1 MQKKRQSNYNLNLS
15 QIMRISFMFC
25 TLLCTTCIVL
35 ASNKSYGQKELDR
48 TIQVNF
54 KSVSLK
60 TVLEELQ
67 TRYQIPIAYSNS
79 ESYLDSK
86 VNYSGKKKAKDVLN
100 EILKVHNMTYELR
113 HDYVRLISNKE
124 PAVRGHQ
131 ATQHLLTGYI
141 TNDNGQP
148 LQGVTVTVKDKSSLK
163 TTTDFNG
170 RFVLNVPN
178 GSTIVASLMGHITQ
192 EILVGNEKDIHI
204 KLEEDLAGIEEV
216 VIVGYG
222 VQKKESNVGSQATIK
237 RQELKVP
244 VANLSTAIAGR
255 LAGVVATQRG
265 GGPGSGGADLFV
277 RGIATFSSS
286 PQKPLLVVD
295 GVPDRE
301 IDNIDPEDI
310 ESFTVLKDATATAV
324 YGTRGAN
331 GVIII
336 NTRRGK
342 AGKAVITA
350 EANQGI
356 VGFTYLPKFVDAPTY
371 MKLYNE
377 GIMMRGRPQTEGY
390 ADEIIAKHA
399 SGEDPDL
406 YPNVNW
412 YDVLFKDYGNNNRLN
427 LNMSGGADIAQYY
440 LSVGYYGEVG
450 QFKTDDIETFNA
462 KLKQDRFNFTSNT
475 NINLTK
481 TTKVD
486 FGLNGY
492 ITNLNRPAYG
502 INDLFVL
509 ATASAPHV
517 IPARFSNGQWPQ
529 VKGLLQSPYMAL
541 TQSGVNNRYDNAIRS
556 NLRVT
561 QELGSIT
568 EGLRVSGM
576 FAFDVNSQ
584 NSLNRERTL
593 QTYFAT
599 GRDADGE
606 LMTEISSEGSQDL
619 RYSLSRYG
627 DRRFYGEAS
636 VNYNRTFAN
645 KHEVGGL
652 FLFNQSDYID
662 ATYRV
667 NNYTAAIPYRQRNFV
682 GRGTYGYDSR
692 YLAEANFSYSG
703 SDNFAPA
710 NRYGFF
716 PSIGVGWIA
725 SNEQFFS
732 DLKNT
737 ISHLKFRYSYGVS
750 GNAAVNDPNNRFL
763 YLNRFARESTEY
775 AIGDPGSQ
783 RTYKGYNE
791 SQIGG
796 NVRWESSYRHNL
808 GIEINFFN
816 NELSLITEL
825 FKEDRSGIL
834 MRDLTV
840 PYASGYTTGNLP
852 FMNIGKTSNKGID
865 LTLEWNKKFKNDSF
879 IMARGTF
886 NYNTNLVV
894 QDNLPPFQYPWQD
907 REGHRI
913 SQRFGYIAE
922 GLFKSE
928 EELAISPRQDG
939 DVRVGDIKYKDLNGD
954 GVINASD
961 TYAIG
966 YGDTPLIIYGITL
979 AGGYKGFDF
988 SMFFQGA
995 GMVDL
1000 NMSSGYGITPFPTGA
1015 TYGNLYE
1022 SILDRWDPENPDKKT
1037 LYPRLSTSQHVTTNY
1052 QSSSW
1057 WIKRSDYLRLK
1068 QAEIGY
1074 NFTDKALLKRLAIQK
1089 LRIFTNGTNLF
1100 TISDWKLWDPELGDG
1115 RGVVYPN
1122 TRVFN
1127 LGLRINF
1134 Q

>member
-1 MQKKRQSNYNLNLS
+1 MQKKRQSNYNLNFS

-25 TLLCTTCIVL
+25 TFLCTTCIVL
-35 ASNKSYGQKELDR
+35 ASNKSYGQKELDK
-48 TIQVNF
+48 TIRVNF
-54 KSVSLK
+54 KSVTLK

-67 TRYQIPIAYSNS
+67 TRYQIPLAYSND
-79 ESYLDSK
+79 ESYLKSK
-86 VNYSGKKKAKDVLN
+86 VNYSGTKKAKDVLSD
-100 EILKVHNMTYELR
+100 ILSEHNMTYELR
-113 HDYVRLISNKE
+113 HDYVRL
-124 PAVRGHQ
+124 VRE
-131 ATQHLLTGYI
+131 TQRAAKAIKNMQQLLTGYI
-141 TNDNGQP
+141 TNTQGQP
-148 LQGVTVTVKDKSSLK
+148 LQGVTVSLKGKSSVS
-163 TTTDFNG
+163 TTTDLNG
-170 RFVLNVPN
+170 RFVLDVPKR
-178 GSTIVASLMGHITQ
+178 STIIISLIGHITQ
-192 EILVGNEKDIHI
+192 EMMIDDEKDIQI
-204 KLEEDLAGIEEV
+204 KLEEDLEGIEEV
-216 VIVGYG
+216 VVVGYG
-222 VQKKESNVGSQATIK
+222 VQKKERNVGSQATIK

-286 PQKPLLVVD
+286 PQNPLLVVD

-342 AGKAVITA
+342 TGKAVITA
-350 EANQGI
+350 EANQGL

-371 MKLYNE
+371 MRLYNE
-377 GIMMRGRPQTEGY
+377 GIMLRGRPQSEGY
-390 ADEIIAKHA
+390 SDEVIAKHA

-412 YDVLFKDYGNNNRLN
+412 YDVLFKDFGSNNRLN
-427 LNMSGGADIAQYY
+427 LNISGGADIAQYY
-440 LSVGYYGEVG
+440 LSLGYYGEVG
-450 QFKTDDIETFNA
+450 QFKTEDIETFNA

-481 TTKVD
+481 TTKID

-502 INDLFVL
+502 INELFVL

-561 QELGSIT
+561 QQLGSIT
-568 EGLRVSGM
+568 EGLHASAM

-584 NSLNRERTL
+584 NTLNRGRTL

-599 GRDADGE
+599 GRDAEGQ

-619 RYSLSRYG
+619 SYSLNRFG

-636 VNYNRTFAN
+636 VNYNRTFAD
-645 KHEVGGL
+645 KHEVAGL

-662 ATYRV
+662 ATSRV
-667 NNYTAAIPYRQRNFV
+667 NNYTKAIPYRQRNFV

-725 SNEQFFS
+725 SNEKFFAN
-732 DLKNT
+732 LKNT

-750 GNAAVNDPNNRFL
+750 GNAAVNDPDNRFL
-763 YLNRFARESTEY
+763 YLNRFARESTSY
-775 AIGDPGSQ
+775 TIGDPGSQ
-783 RTYKGYNE
+783 RTYTGFYE

-808 GIEINFFN
+808 GIEINLFN

-840 PYASGYTTGNLP
+840 PYASGYTTSNLP

-865 LTLEWNKKFKNDSF
+865 VTLE
-879 IMARGTF
+879 
-886 NYNTNLVV
+886 
-894 QDNLPPFQYPWQD
+894 
-907 REGHRI
+907 
-913 SQRFGYIAE
+913 
-922 GLFKSE
+922 
-928 EELAISPRQDG
+928 
-939 DVRVGDIKYKDLNGD
+939 
-954 GVINASD
+954 
-961 TYAIG
+961 
-966 YGDTPLIIYGITL
+966 
-979 AGGYKGFDF
+979 
-988 SMFFQGA
+988 
-995 GMVDL
+995 
-1000 NMSSGYGITPFPTGA
+1000 
-1015 TYGNLYE
+1015 
-1022 SILDRWDPENPDKKT
+1022 
-1037 LYPRLSTSQHVTTNY
+1037 
-1052 QSSSW
+1052 
-1057 WIKRSDYLRLK
+1057 
-1068 QAEIGY
+1068 
-1074 NFTDKALLKRLAIQK
+1074 
-1089 LRIFTNGTNLF
+1089 
-1100 TISDWKLWDPELGDG
+1100 
-1115 RGVVYPN
+1115 
-1122 TRVFN
+1122 
-1127 LGLRINF
+1127 
-1134 Q
+1134 